1 MDELLYRC
9 QKCGQYR
16 GACNCLNA
24 QLVPNPQ
31 LVPPHSPTIIS
42 INSRN
47 TKLEKRLATAQ
58 NEIEFLTKAL
68 EQAVHLSRM
77 EIDRESDVI
86 CFDNDW
92 NSQPNVPELA
102 EYLKRRESNI
112 EAGEG
117 EK

>member
-1 MDELLYRC
+1 M
-9 QKCGQYR
+9 KCSKFERDLIIQL
-16 GACNCLNA
+16 ASA
-24 QLVPNPQ
+24 Q
-31 LVPPHSPTIIS
+31 T
-42 INSRN
+42 
-47 TKLEKRLATAQ
+47 
-58 NEIEFLTKAL
+58 EIEFLTKAL
-68 EQAVHLSRM
+68 EQAIHLSRM

-117 EK
+117 ESFSGGSPT